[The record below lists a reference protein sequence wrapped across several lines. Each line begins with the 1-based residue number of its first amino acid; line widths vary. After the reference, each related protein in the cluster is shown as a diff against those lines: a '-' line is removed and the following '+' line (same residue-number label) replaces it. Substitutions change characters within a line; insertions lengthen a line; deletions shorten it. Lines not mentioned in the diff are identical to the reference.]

1 MAFEILSDRLQ
12 EIARNLDE
20 KMPNIIATQSM
31 VEFEAEW
38 KDRVFNK
45 GENSDGE
52 SIGTYSD
59 KQGYFSKNEFIR
71 KAAFKPIG
79 KTNKG
84 NFKNGKQRK
93 SMFLQGG
100 YNEFRDIQGRE
111 TPKVNLKFS
120 GSMERAFRVYKFGSE
135 VLFGNADKLEHL
147 KVEGNT
153 DRFGEWSNPTLQ
165 EQEMLKESIINEAII
180 IAKE

>member
-1 MAFEILSDRLQ
+1 MSFEILSDRLI
-12 EIARNLDE
+12 EIARNLDA

-45 GENSDGE
+45 GENSVGE
-52 SIGTYSD
+52 SIGTYST
-59 KQGYFSKNEFIR
+59 KPNYFSKNEFIR
-71 KAAFKPIG
+71 KNAFKPIG
-79 KTNKG
+79 KTK
-84 NFKNGKQRK
+84 KKTK
-93 SMFLQGG
+93 STMFLQGG

-135 VLFGNADKLEHL
+135 ILFGNADKLEHL